1 MRRTRHTEVLQSCL
15 QKARKRYH
23 AGRRR
28 KRPMPP
34 YQPDSTYVQ
43 ALPLV
48 VGPAQT
54 PQSSELEVEVVALFD
69 QYRTRL
75 LAYVSAFGIT
85 GHDGEEVVQ
94 EVFLSLFCHLRLGKS
109 RRNLRG
115 WIFRVAHNLALK
127 QRHANQRSRERT
139 DAEALVELAHDPSL
153 NPEEQLSSVQ
163 RQRRLLSVVNTLPER
178 DRLCFCLRAEGLRY
192 RDIAKTLGISL
203 GSVSESLS
211 RSLARLMRA
220 DEMV

>member
-1 MRRTRHTEVLQSCL
+1 
-15 QKARKRYH
+15 
-23 AGRRR
+23 
-28 KRPMPP
+28 MPGS
-34 YQPDSTYVQ
+34 QPDSTDVRP
-43 ALPLV
+43 LPLV
-48 VGPAQT
+48 VGSLPAQC
-54 PQSSELEVEVVALFD
+54 PSELELEVVALFD

-127 QRHANQRSRERT
+127 QRHANQRYRGRT
-139 DAEALVELAHDPSL
+139 DTDHPTESAYDPGL
-153 NPEEQLSSVQ
+153 NPEERLLSVQ
-163 RQRRLLSVVNTLPER
+163 RQRRLLSVINMLPER

-192 RDIAKTLGISL
+192 REIAKTLGISL
-203 GSVSESLS
+203 GSVSESLAKT
-211 RSLARLMRA
+211 LARLMRA
-220 DEMV
+220 DGMASGVE

>member
-1 MRRTRHTEVLQSCL
+1 MPGSQTDSTEV
-15 QKARKRYH
+15 
-23 AGRRR
+23 
-28 KRPMPP
+28 RP
-34 YQPDSTYVQ
+34 
-43 ALPLV
+43 LPLV
-48 VGPAQT
+48 VGSLSAQC
-54 PQSSELEVEVVALFD
+54 PSELELEVVVLFD

-127 QRHANQRSRERT
+127 QRHANQRHRDRI
-139 DAEALVELAHDPSL
+139 DAEHPTEAAHDPAL
-153 NPEEQLSSVQ
+153 NPEERLLSVQ
-163 RQRRLLSVVNTLPER
+163 RQRSLLSVVNTLPER

-192 RDIAKTLGISL
+192 REIAKTLSISL
-203 GSVSESLS
+203 GSVSESLAKT
-211 RSLARLMRA
+211 LARLMRA
-220 DEMV
+220 DEMVSGEK